1 MVLGVNAWDEP
12 KSQIRRFVKKHKL
25 KHRIL
30 LDGSAVADQYGISSV
45 PTLIFINKDGVM
57 IDGELGFHGAGPLFD
72 KTRSLLRAS
81 G

>member
-12 KSQIRRFVKKHKL
+12 KSRIRRFVKKNKL

-30 LDGSAVADQYGISSV
+30 LDGSAVADQYGVSSV

-57 IDGELGFHGAGPLFD
+57 VDAELGFHGVGPLLN
-72 KTRSLLRAS
+72 KTRLLLRGS

>member
-12 KSQIRRFVKKHKL
+12 KSQIRRFVKKSNL

-30 LDGSAVADQYGISSV
+30 LNGSAVADQYGISSV
-45 PTLIFINKDGVM
+45 PTLIFINREGVM
-57 IDGELGFHGAGPLFD
+57 IDAELGFHGVGPLLK
-72 KTRSLLRAS
+72 KTRLLLRGS